1 MYKEYPTFYWYEVY
15 KYGRKSRF
23 DDPYLSVE
31 EVLEKH
37 DRMLNEYAERHL
49 GGPIPEEN
57 NFQEVGSGESI
68 KDRPEMTR
76 LLKAIENPDIKAILV
91 IDVQRLS
98 RGDLE
103 DAGRLIKLLR
113 YTNTFVITPGKIY
126 DLRDEYDRDAFE
138 RELKRGSEY
147 LQYFK
152 KISLRGK
159 LDSVRQGN
167 YIGSV
172 APYGFDRTV
181 IEDGKKTYH
190 TLKERKDQADIVRLV
205 FQWYCNE
212 DIGVTAICRRLEGL
226 GAKTKTGGSIWRP
239 PIIFSM
245 LENVHY
251 IGCVRWNWRKTIT
264 IIEDQEI
271 KKLRPK
277 AKVDEYLIFDGKHD
291 GIISEELFYRAREIR
306 GNRHQTKMDLT
317 LKNPLSGIMF
327 CKTCGA
333 KIGYNT
339 YVRNGVEYA
348 KPKLRCNNQV
358 HCKSGSVPF
367 DEALDY
373 IRKTIKDCIA
383 DFKLMVKNDQ
393 DDSIKLHRDLVE
405 EMKKKLE
412 SLEEREVAQW
422 DALHDPDPEKRMPEH
437 VFKKLNEKLLKDKE
451 EIKKALDKAEGSMP
465 RQIDYK
471 DRIVKFTDALK
482 KLDNPKYDAKTKN
495 QYLKD
500 IIDRIDFER
509 PPTVKIT
516 NENKHE
522 LGYEKLTRKNMYHTP
537 PYKITIKLKY

>member
-23 DDPYLSVE
+23 DDPYMTVE

-37 DRMLNEYAERHL
+37 DRILDEYAERHL
-49 GGPIPEEN
+49 GGKIPEEQS
-57 NFQEVGSGESI
+57 FQEVVSGESLD
-68 KDRPEMTR
+68 DRPEITK
-76 LLKAIENPDIKAILV
+76 LLKIIENPKVKAILV
-91 IDVQRLS
+91 VDVQRLS

-172 APYGFDRTV
+172 APYGFDRTT
-181 IEDGKKTYH
+181 IEDGKKVHH
-190 TLKERKDQADIVRLV
+190 TLKERKDQADIVRLI
-205 FQWYCNE
+205 FQWYCND
-212 DIGVTAICRRLEGL
+212 DIGVTAICRRLEAL
-226 GAKTKTGGSIWRP
+226 GAKTKTGGSIWRA
-239 PIIFSM
+239 PIIFSI

-264 IIEDQEI
+264 IIEDSEI

-291 GIISEELFYRAREIR
+291 GIVSEELFYRAREIR
-306 GNRHQTKMDLT
+306 GNKPHNKTDTT
-317 LKNPLSGIMF
+317 LKNPFSGIIF
-327 CKTCGA
+327 CKACGA
-333 KIGYNT
+333 KLGYNT
-339 YVRNGVEYA
+339 FVRRGVEYA

-367 DEALDY
+367 DEVLDY
-373 IRKTIKDCIA
+373 IRNTIKDCIA
-383 DFKLMVKNDQ
+383 DFKVMVTNDQ
-393 DDSIKLHRDLVE
+393 DDSIKLHRDLVKD
-405 EMKKKLE
+405 MKKKLE
-412 SLEEREVAQW
+412 ELEEKEIAQW
-422 DALHDPDPEKRMPEH
+422 DALHDPNPEKRMPEH
-437 VFKKLNEKLLKDKE
+437 IFKRLNEKLLKDKE
-451 EIKKALDKAEGSMP
+451 EIKKALEKAEDSIP
-465 RQIDYK
+465 REINYK
-471 DRIVKFTDALK
+471 ERVMKFTDALRI
-482 KLDNPKYDAKTKN
+482 LDNPKYDAKIKN

-500 IIDRIDFER
+500 IIDKIEFDR
-509 PPTVKIT
+509 PPTIKIT

-522 LGYEKLTRKNMYHTP
+522 YGYEKLGRKDMFYTP
-537 PYKITIKLKY
+537 PYKITVKLKH

>member
-37 DRMLNEYAERHL
+37 DRMLDEYAERYL
-49 GGPIPEEN
+49 GGKIPNEQS
-57 NFQEVGSGESI
+57 FQEVVSGESLD
-68 KDRPEMTR
+68 DRPEITK
-76 LLKAIENPDIKAILV
+76 LLKIIENPKVKAILV
-91 IDVQRLS
+91 VDVQRLS

-103 DAGRLIKLLR
+103 DAGKLIKLLR

-205 FQWYCNE
+205 FQWYCND
-212 DIGVTAICRRLEGL
+212 DIGVTAICRRLEAL
-226 GAKTKTGGSIWRP
+226 GAKTKTGGSIWRSS
-239 PIIFSM
+239 IIFSI

-264 IIEDQEI
+264 IIEDSEI

-291 GIISEELFYRAREIR
+291 GIVSEELFYRAREIR
-306 GNRHQTKMDLT
+306 GNKPHNKTDTT
-317 LKNPLSGIMF
+317 LKNPFSGIIF
-327 CKTCGA
+327 CKACGA
-333 KIGYNT
+333 KLGYNT
-339 YVRNGVEYA
+339 FVRRGVEYA

-367 DEALDY
+367 DEVLDY
-373 IRKTIKDCIA
+373 IRNTIKDCIA
-383 DFKLMVKNDQ
+383 DFKVMVTNDQ
-393 DDSIKLHRDLVE
+393 DDSIKLHRDLVKD
-405 EMKKKLE
+405 MKKKLE
-412 SLEEREVAQW
+412 ELEEKEIAQW
-422 DALHDPDPEKRMPEH
+422 DALHDPNPEKRMPEH
-437 VFKKLNEKLLKDKE
+437 IFKKLNEKLLKDKE
-451 EIKKALDKAEGSMP
+451 EIKKALEKAEDSIP
-465 RQIDYK
+465 REINYK
-471 DRIVKFTDALK
+471 ERVMKFTDALK
-482 KLDNPKYDAKTKN
+482 ILDNPKYDAKTKN

-500 IIDRIDFER
+500 IIDKIEFDR
-509 PPTVKIT
+509 PPIVKIT

-522 LGYEKLTRKNMYHTP
+522 FGYEKLGRKDMFYTP
-537 PYKITIKLKY
+537 PYKITVKLKY